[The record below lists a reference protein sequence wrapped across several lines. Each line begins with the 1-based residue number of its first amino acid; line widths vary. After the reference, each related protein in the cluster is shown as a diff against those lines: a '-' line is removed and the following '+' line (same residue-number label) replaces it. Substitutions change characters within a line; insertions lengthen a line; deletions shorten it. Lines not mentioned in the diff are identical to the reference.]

1 MSQRLTGPPSPMLL
15 KEWIPSASRR
25 KPLSAASRPGWLGGT
40 CRWVLNEQ
48 FGSTISRLHDL
59 EEKTPGWNVMV
70 QALESSPPDWPAT
83 IKFDSGE
90 SRSTY
95 WSRD

>member
-1 MSQRLTGPPSPMLL
+1 MLL

-90 SRSTY
+90 SRSTN
-95 WSRD
+95 